1 LSTLH
6 FDQIGTINKNI
17 QGEYYID
24 SIPAIGG
31 PFSKASDYY
40 RAWALSQ
47 KDNPRQKNQSVF
59 PQRVSSASE
68 FLSSKPNGPFT
79 LSHPDFGYHNILVDN
94 DYNMIAVIDWGGAQV
109 RPIEFSS
116 TFPMF
121 LSSLHPSIWH
131 GGRFD
136 TKERRHLESILASQQ
151 LKYKTVMDNE
161 ANRLQVASNLDPRG
175 LRAMIAGG
183 IIRYSDGDMNPWEWL
198 IDFLERDRDIV

>member
-1 LSTLH
+1 L
-6 FDQIGTINKNI
+6 

-24 SIPAIGG
+24 SIPGIGG
-31 PFSKASDYY
+31 PFSNASDYY

-47 KDNPRQKNQSVF
+47 QDNPQRQNKSDF

-68 FLSSKPNGPFT
+68 FLSSKPNGPLA
-79 LSHPDFGYHNILVDN
+79 LSHPDFGYHNLLVDN
-94 DYNMIAVIDWGGAQV
+94 DYNMVAVIDWGGAQV

-121 LSSLHPSIWH
+121 LSSLHPSFWQ

-136 TKERRHLESILASQQ
+136 TEERRHHESILASQQ

-161 ANRLQVASNLDPRG
+161 ANRLQLASVLLDSRS
-175 LRAMIAGG
+175 LRVMIAGG
-183 IIRYSDGDMNPWEWL
+183 IIQYSEGNLNPWEWL
-198 IDFLERDRDIV
+198 IDLLERDMDIV